1 MEKKKSQVV
10 FDEVGYNL
18 SNEAKRLIYSLDD
31 TKNSVEN
38 VASEN
43 LIATISELEADKK
56 NLEREVERLRT
67 EIRNFKE
74 ADEEPDS
81 QSPEPNDGESDGVD

>member
-18 SNEAKRLIYSLDD
+18 SNEVKLLIYSLDN

-56 NLEREVERLRT
+56 NLEREIERLRT

-81 QSPEPNDGESDGVD
+81 QLPEPTDGESDGVD